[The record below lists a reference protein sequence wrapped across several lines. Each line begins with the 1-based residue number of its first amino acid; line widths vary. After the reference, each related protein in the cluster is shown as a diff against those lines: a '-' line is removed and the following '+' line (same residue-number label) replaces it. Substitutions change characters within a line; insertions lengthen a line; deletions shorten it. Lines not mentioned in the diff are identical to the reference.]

1 MCYTNKPIMIVQK
14 LKKEVKGEI
23 EMAVKYYS
31 ILSVVNSLHFTIREI
46 QLIAFTAVRGN
57 ITDVSLREEFC
68 STYETTGPTI
78 NNIVSKLKKYG
89 VFTKKDK
96 KIVVNPI
103 IVLDFKKDVFLAIT
117 LKHETT

>member
-1 MCYTNKPIMIVQK
+1 MIVQK
-14 LKKEVKGEI
+14 LKKEVRGEI

-46 QLIAFTAVRGN
+46 QLIAFTAVKGN

-89 VFTKKDK
+89 VFTKRDK
-96 KIVVNPI
+96 KITVNPI

-117 LKHETT
+117 LKNETT